1 MRIDLQKIRPVEL
14 VRLLNSTPMG
24 EVMKPYQLSRH
35 RSQAGYRIGDGKSV
49 DLYRYAAWLRNE
61 VMVKREIEAAG
72 VDPYQA
78 VKDRAQKRQ
87 REIALSSRDIGEL
100 PAVVD
105 PERKAK
111 AATDFRFFCESYFP
125 EVFDLPWSKDHP
137 RVIAKIEGAIMRGGL
152 FALAMPRASGKSV
165 LTECAAM
172 WSLLYGHR
180 SFVCLIGSD
189 EGAASEMLE
198 SIKTSLECGDL
209 LLEDFP
215 EACYPIRK
223 LEGIYQ
229 RRLIY
234 QGKPIRMEFTAK
246 QIVLPNISESKA
258 SGAVVNVTGITG
270 RIRGMKYKRSDGSV
284 TRPSLVIVDDPQ
296 TDESARSPAQCA
308 VRENILAGAVL
319 GLGGPGK
326 KIAGIMPCTVIR
338 PGDLADR
345 LLDRDLHPQ
354 WQGERTKL
362 VYSFPANMKLWEE
375 YAEVLNV
382 SLKADGGIKD
392 ATDFYRERQAEMDF
406 GAEVSWPE
414 RYEHDELSGI
424 QYAMNIFFLKRE
436 AFFAEYQ
443 NEPLPDRVDEEATLS
458 AEQIMSKLNRMPRG
472 TIPVGVTHLT
482 AFIDVQGELLYW
494 LVCGWTDDFSGFV
507 VDYGAY
513 PDQQRAYF
521 QLREAN
527 PTLAKAA
534 AGTGLEGSIYAGLEK
549 LTGQLLGKEWA
560 RDGGSVLRIE
570 RCLIDAN
577 WGTSTDVVY
586 QFCRQSAHAALL
598 LPSHGQ
604 FFGASSVPMADHKKK
619 PGERIGHNWRIPNV
633 MGKRAVRHVLYDT
646 NYWKSFIHARLAVA
660 MGDRGCLSLFG
671 DDPHRH
677 RMLAEHLVAEY
688 RVRTTGRGREIDE
701 WKLRPERPD
710 NHLLDCLVG
719 CAVAAS
725 MQGVS
730 LLESS
735 NAAASNRQTI
745 KLSDI
750 QRQKRN
756 AR

>member
-111 AATDFRFFCESYFP
+111 AAGDFQFFCQTYFP
-125 EVFDLPWSKDHP
+125 ESFYLPWSKDHL
-137 RVIAKIEGAIMRGGL
+137 RVIAKIEQAIFRGGL
-152 FALAMPRASGKSV
+152 FALAMPRGSGKTV
-165 LTECAAM
+165 LTECAAL
-172 WSLLYGHR
+172 WALLFGYR
-180 SFVCLIGSD
+180 QFVCLIGSD
-189 EGAASEMLE
+189 EGHAASMLE
-198 SIKTSLECGDL
+198 SIKTELECSDL
-209 LLEDFP
+209 LLADFP
-215 EACYPIRK
+215 EVCYPIRK

-229 RRLIY
+229 RRLLY
-234 QGKPIRMEFTAK
+234 RGESIRMEFTAK
-246 QIVLPNISESKA
+246 QITLPNIAESKA
-258 SGAVVNVTGITG
+258 AGAVITVTGITG
-270 RIRGMKYKRSDGSV
+270 SIRGLNFKRPDGRV
-284 TRPSLVIVDDPQ
+284 VRPSLVIVDDPQ

-308 VRENILAGAVL
+308 VREATLSGAVL
-319 GLGGPGK
+319 GLAGPGQ
-326 KIAGIMPCTVIR
+326 KISGIMPCTVIR

-345 LLDRDLHPQ
+345 ILNRDLHPQ
-354 WQGERTKL
+354 WQGERTKMM
-362 VYSFPANMKLWEE
+362 YAFPTNTKLWEE
-375 YAEVLNV
+375 YAEVLNA
-382 SLKADGGIKD
+382 SLKADRGIDD
-392 ATDFYRERQAEMDF
+392 ATEFYRQHREEMDI
-406 GAEVSWPE
+406 GADVAWPE
-414 RYEHDELSGI
+414 RFNHDELSGI
-424 QYAMNIFFLKRE
+424 QHAMNLKIQKEE

-443 NEPLPDRVDEEATLS
+443 NDPLPDKLDEEATLS

-472 TIPVGVTHLT
+472 AVPIGVSHLT

-507 VDYGAY
+507 IDYGAY
-513 PDQQRAYF
+513 PDQQRTYF
-521 QLREAN
+521 QMREAN
-527 PTLAKAA
+527 PTLGEVLSGAH
-534 AGTGLEGSIYAGLEK
+534 LEGSIYAGLEK
-549 LTGQLLGKEWA
+549 LTNRLLDKEWS
-560 RDGGSVLRIE
+560 RDGGATLRIE
-570 RCLIDAN
+570 RCLVDAN
-577 WGTSTDVVY
+577 WGLSTDTVY
-586 QFCRQSAHAALL
+586 QFCRQSAHAAIL

-604 FFGASSVPMADHKKK
+604 FFGASSVPMDNHKKK
-619 PGERIGHNWRIPNV
+619 PGERVGHNWRIPN
-633 MGKRAVRHVLYDT
+633 MIGKRAIRHVLFDT
-646 NYWKSFIHARLAVA
+646 NYWKSFIHTRLAVA

-688 RVRTTGRGREIDE
+688 RVRTTGRGRTVDE

-710 NHLLDCLVG
+710 NHLLDCIVG

-730 LLESS
+730 LLENSKS
-735 NAAASNRQTI
+735 TERKKAVPFSERLRQR
-745 KLSDI
+745 KNG
-750 QRQKRN
+750 R
-756 AR
+756 